1 MSAQLVS
8 YVTRLHQSPPL
19 LVRDVTTGG
28 MPPHPP
34 SRHVTKKIPRG
45 PPSPYI
51 KRRTPPTHSQTMASR
66 HSRRLQGLGPEHLA
80 YEDRCFICLLDLE
93 VQSLK
98 RCQATP
104 CCGKFV
110 HKRCFAKARENSDQC
125 GHCRRHVHD
134 SHDSDDTLS
143 LDSEALRADESL
155 PESEDDDDPIWRMPA
170 ELRGP
175 TRIERGRNAIA
186 LWRHSARAHNA
197 HTPNSSSWRRLP
209 YHIDI
214 TTWFLFWVHLDWFIS
229 TNVEQ
234 PMPLYVHGIVYTP
247 IPAVS
252 RVRKT
257 IYRLFNSLIP
267 PEASVCLSFVRYRLH
282 FFHIADLP
290 RHQDFPYPYDPN
302 EVRVLHQRM
311 TRFWSPPL
319 YPQDL
324 LYTTL
329 IPPLANPPSAEEQL
343 EYIDNAPTP

>member
-1 MSAQLVS
+1 
-8 YVTRLHQSPPL
+8 
-19 LVRDVTTGG
+19 
-28 MPPHPP
+28 
-34 SRHVTKKIPRG
+34 
-45 PPSPYI
+45 
-51 KRRTPPTHSQTMASR
+51 MASR

-110 HKRCFAKARENSDQC
+110 HKRCFAKARENSNQC
-125 GHCRRHVHD
+125 GHCRRVD
-134 SHDSDDTLS
+134 TPDSDDTLS

-155 PESEDDDDPIWRMPA
+155 PESEDDDDPIWQMA
-170 ELRGP
+170 HELRGP

-186 LWRHSARAHNA
+186 LWRHSARAHNL

-209 YHIDI
+209 YHIDL
-214 TTWFLFWVHLDWFIS
+214 TTWYLFWVNLDWFIS

-257 IYRLFNSLIP
+257 MYRHFNSLIP
-267 PEASVCLSFVRYRLH
+267 PEASVFLSFVRYRLD
-282 FFHIADLP
+282 FHNIAEII
-290 RHQDFPYPYDPN
+290 QSFNFPYPYDRN
-302 EVRVLHQRM
+302 EVRVIHLRM
-311 TRFWSPPL
+311 TPSWSPPI

-329 IPPLANPPSAEEQL
+329 IPPRANPPPAEQL
-343 EYIDNAPTP
+343 EHIDNAPTP